1 MRTFRKH
8 IKYTA
13 QQNCASNLLRC
24 GKKLKFRPQM
34 PEIGPRGGLR
44 FTAGTQHQMLQEMKS
59 TGCEIWLFCDI
70 STADTAKIPDKIDKL
85 TVVAGDLAAK

>member
-1 MRTFRKH
+1 
-8 IKYTA
+8 
-13 QQNCASNLLRC
+13 
-24 GKKLKFRPQM
+24 
-34 PEIGPRGGLR
+34 
-44 FTAGTQHQMLQEMKS
+44 MLQEMKS